1 MDFNFAE
8 EQIIQRDN
16 VRRIRDARH
25 TTIAAGP
32 SQIQRSLICQP
43 DGVEGA
49 VTSRPMSPPEGK

>member
-1 MDFNFAE
+1 MDFNFTE

-16 VRRIRDARH
+16 VRWIRDARH

-43 DGVEGA
+43 DGVE
-49 VTSRPMSPPEGK
+49 VTSRPMSPPEGE